1 MPKNIASSLFPKD
14 IVPSLSL
21 IPQLITIFLAI
32 DVSLSISL
40 LAPVDI
46 ELKVTSSAILPPS
59 ITLIIPKRWSFVSL
73 YLSSLGSCIVTPNAI
88 PLGIIETLCTGS
100 APTCYNEARKII
112 EDNRL
117 LLAKT
122 AEALLEKE
130 TIETSELKELVKEY
144 AAEGYKDNMFSE
156 KEQEEKE
163 ETKNENN

>member
-1 MPKNIASSLFPKD
+1 MHCRDCPASFPCHFCPVACPVV
-14 IVPSLSL
+14 ILE
-21 IPQLITIFLAI
+21 IRFLCEGAVI
-32 DVSLSISL
+32 
-40 LAPVDI
+40 
-46 ELKVTSSAILPPS
+46 
-59 ITLIIPKRWSFVSL
+59 
-73 YLSSLGSCIVTPNAI
+73 
-88 PLGIIETLCTGS
+88 
-100 APTCYNEARKII
+100 II